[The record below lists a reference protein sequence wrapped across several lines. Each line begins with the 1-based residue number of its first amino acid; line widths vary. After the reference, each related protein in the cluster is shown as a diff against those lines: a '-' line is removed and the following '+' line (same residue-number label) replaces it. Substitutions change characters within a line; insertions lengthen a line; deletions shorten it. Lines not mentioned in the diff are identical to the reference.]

1 MPWRDVPAFY
11 KRLTKLNSDDGRA
24 LRFTILTG
32 ARTDEVIGAEYAE
45 YKGEITK
52 HPATWGEIEDVD
64 GVVTWIIPKERM
76 KGKRTHHV
84 PLSPAAVTL
93 LGKRRADNIPLFDVS
108 SQNAL
113 LATLKANGGN
123 GYTVHGF
130 RSSFSDWV
138 IDQTVYGADLADM
151 CIAHLTRGK
160 VRAAY
165 QRSPQLEKRRAI
177 MLEWSDFACGPTK

>member
-113 LATLKANGGN
+113 LATLKATAIR
-123 GYTVHGF
+123 YTASAPASPIG
-130 RSSFSDWV
+130 SSIRPFMAL
-138 IDQTVYGADLADM
+138 I
-151 CIAHLTRGK
+151 
-160 VRAAY
+160 
-165 QRSPQLEKRRAI
+165 SPTCALRI
-177 MLEWSDFACGPTK
+177 